1 MSLFKKFN
9 KLETNEHKVKELA
22 YRLQLNPR
30 YFEEKELLKLTR
42 VIKAY
47 M

>member
-1 MSLFKKFN
+1 MSLFKKSN
-9 KLETNEHKVKELA
+9 KLESNEQKFNELA

-30 YFEEKELLKLTR
+30 YYEEQQIHKLTR
-42 VIKAY
+42 VVKAY

>member
-1 MSLFKKFN
+1 MSLFKKSN
-9 KLETNEHKVKELA
+9 KIETNKQKYNELA
-22 YRLQLNPR
+22 YTLQLNPR
-30 YFEEKELLKLTR
+30 YFEEKKIHKLTR

>member
-1 MSLFKKFN
+1 MSLFKKSN
-9 KLETNEHKVKELA
+9 KEHKFNELA

-30 YFEEKELLKLTR
+30 YYEEKEIHKLTR
-42 VIKAY
+42 AVKAY

>member
-1 MSLFKKFN
+1 MSLFKKSN
-9 KLETNEHKVKELA
+9 KPKTNGHKFDELA

-30 YFEEKELLKLTR
+30 YYEEQEIHKLTR
-42 VIKAY
+42 VVKAY